1 MYNHDEKVMEFYYYV
16 NSIHGCQFGREFAT
30 YSEFAFKSSKNSLSQ
45 NKLWNFSVLSANQ
58 E

>member
-16 NSIHGCQFGREFAT
+16 NSIHGCQFGREFTT

-45 NKLWNFSVLSANQ
+45 NKLWNFGVLIAN
-58 E
+58 